1 MYSVILTEL
10 GISIFNDG
18 QIDKAFSFSNPVKEY
33 LAVKNKEAKLNELI
47 NYLAKIQRG
56 VSVSDESLLTILKKF
71 SIDCHIM
78 DSEELEKIQST
89 KPQIIVD
96 SGFASNLQDTLGKL
110 REFALGFSSSK
121 VTEVSQS
128 PDLHIIQ
135 AINSLDEID
144 KIANGLS
151 SRLREWYGLHFPE
164 LDNMIDSINGYAQ
177 IVMAGKRESLSKQVF
192 EEAGFPESK
201 VEMLSLILSKSRGGD
216 ISDINLAIVQSIAKQ
231 ILDFHELRKKL
242 EEHVE
247 SEMHEIAPNLSA
259 ILGSA
264 VGARILGRA
273 GSLKKMASM
282 PASTIQV
289 LGAEKAL
296 FRALKTGS
304 QPPKHGLLFQHA
316 MVHAAP
322 RWQRGKIA
330 RAVAA
335 KAVIAARVDVYGEGL
350 NQTLL
355 DKLNIRVDEIGKKY
369 ENPTEKDIRK
379 PQQFRQDEGN
389 FGGRREGG
397 RREGGRREGG
407 RREGGRREGGRRE
420 GGRREGGEEKEEK
433 VVEEK
438 VVDLMK
444 EEEKVV
450 EEKMKDPTLMKEEEK
465 VVDLMKEEEKVEIEM
480 KDPTLMKEEEK
491 VEIEMKDPTLMKEEE
506 KVEIE
511 MKDPTLMKEEEKVQN
526 QIERERSLEEDNQSY
541 FWIKSEGEQKISTEN
556 FVPGNQVY
564 KEKLIIKKGIE
575 YRLWDPFRS
584 KLAASIMNGLENF
597 PFKNKT
603 KVLYL
608 GASTG
613 TTVSH
618 VSDIV
623 GPSGLVFAVEHAS
636 RVARD
641 FLDRVATHRS
651 NIMPILQDA
660 RKPKEYFSVFGKV
673 DVVYVDIAQ
682 PDQTKIAIDNCD
694 IFLKKDG
701 FFFLVIKTRSIDVT
715 KAPKK
720 IVAEEIKK
728 LRDKFEILESIDL
741 HPYDKDHA
749 MIIAKYK
756 N

>member
-18 QIDKAFSFSNPVKEY
+18 QIDKAFPFSNSVKEY
-33 LAVKNKEAKLNELI
+33 LAIKNKEAKPNELI

-56 VSVSDESLLTILKKF
+56 VSVSDESLLAILKKF
-71 SIDCHIM
+71 SIDCHMM
-78 DSEELEKIQST
+78 DEVELEKIQST

-121 VTEVSQS
+121 VTEVSES

-201 VEMLSLILSKSRGGD
+201 VDMLSLILSKSRGGD
-216 ISDINLAIVQSIAKQ
+216 ISDINLVIVQSIAKQ

-247 SEMHEIAPNLSA
+247 SEMQEIAPNLSA
-259 ILGSA
+259 ILGTA

-273 GSLKKMASM
+273 GSLKRMASL

-296 FRALKTGS
+296 FRSLKTGS

-355 DKLNIRVDEIGKKY
+355 EKLNVRVDEIGKKY
-369 ENPTEKDIRK
+369 ENPTEKDIRT
-379 PQQFRQDEGN
+379 PQQFKPQ
-389 FGGRREGG
+389 GGRFDDRRREGG
-397 RREGGRREGG
+397 RREGGRFDDR
-407 RREGGRREGGRRE
+407 RREGGRFDDRRRE
-420 GGRREGGEEKEEK
+420 GGDRNERSNYGERRSEGGRFDDRRRE
-433 VVEEK
+433 
-438 VVDLMK
+438 DR
-444 EEEKVV
+444 
-450 EEKMKDPTLMKEEEK
+450 
-465 VVDLMKEEEKVEIEM
+465 
-480 KDPTLMKEEEK
+480 
-491 VEIEMKDPTLMKEEE
+491 
-506 KVEIE
+506 
-511 MKDPTLMKEEEKVQN
+511 N
-526 QIERERSLEEDNQSY
+526 SS
-541 FWIKSEGEQKISTEN
+541 
-556 FVPGNQVY
+556 
-564 KEKLIIKKGIE
+564 KK
-575 YRLWDPFRS
+575 
-584 KLAASIMNGLENF
+584 
-597 PFKNKT
+597 
-603 KVLYL
+603 
-608 GASTG
+608 
-613 TTVSH
+613 
-618 VSDIV
+618 
-623 GPSGLVFAVEHAS
+623 
-636 RVARD
+636 
-641 FLDRVATHRS
+641 
-651 NIMPILQDA
+651 
-660 RKPKEYFSVFGKV
+660 RKKFG
-673 DVVYVDIAQ
+673 
-682 PDQTKIAIDNCD
+682 
-694 IFLKKDG
+694 
-701 FFFLVIKTRSIDVT
+701 R
-715 KAPKK
+715 
-720 IVAEEIKK
+720 
-728 LRDKFEILESIDL
+728 R
-741 HPYDKDHA
+741 
-749 MIIAKYK
+749 
-756 N
+756 

>member
-10 GISIFNDG
+10 GISVLNEDK
-18 QIDKAFSFSNPVKEY
+18 IDKAFPFSNPVKEY
-33 LAVKNKEAKLNELI
+33 LAVKNKESKLNELI
-47 NYLAKIQRG
+47 DYLAKSQRG
-56 VSVSDESLLTILKKF
+56 FSVSDESLLVILKKF

-78 DSEELEKIQST
+78 DSEELEKIQTT

-96 SGFASNLQDTLGKL
+96 SGYASNLQDTLGKL

-164 LDNMIDSINGYAQ
+164 LDNMIDSINGYSQ

-201 VEMLSLILSKSRGGD
+201 VEMLSLILAKSRGGD

-231 ILDFHELRKKL
+231 ILDFHELRSKL
-242 EEHVE
+242 EAHVE
-247 SEMHEIAPNLSA
+247 SEMHEIAPNVTA

-335 KAVIAARVDVYGEGL
+335 KAVIGARVDVYGEGL

-369 ENPTEKDIRK
+369 ENPTEKDLRP
-379 PQQFRQDEGN
+379 PQQFQHDDGN
-389 FGGRREGG
+389 FGGKRKGG
-397 RREGGRREGG
+397 RRESGGGRNERSGGRRERSGG
-407 RREGGRREGGRRE
+407 DRNERSGGRSERSSYGGDRNERSGGDRNERSGGDRNERSGGDRNERSSYGERREGSDSKRKKFGRR
-420 GGRREGGEEKEEK
+420 
-433 VVEEK
+433 
-438 VVDLMK
+438 
-444 EEEKVV
+444 
-450 EEKMKDPTLMKEEEK
+450 
-465 VVDLMKEEEKVEIEM
+465 
-480 KDPTLMKEEEK
+480 
-491 VEIEMKDPTLMKEEE
+491 
-506 KVEIE
+506 
-511 MKDPTLMKEEEKVQN
+511 
-526 QIERERSLEEDNQSY
+526 
-541 FWIKSEGEQKISTEN
+541 
-556 FVPGNQVY
+556 
-564 KEKLIIKKGIE
+564 
-575 YRLWDPFRS
+575 
-584 KLAASIMNGLENF
+584 
-597 PFKNKT
+597 
-603 KVLYL
+603 
-608 GASTG
+608 
-613 TTVSH
+613 
-618 VSDIV
+618 
-623 GPSGLVFAVEHAS
+623 
-636 RVARD
+636 
-641 FLDRVATHRS
+641 
-651 NIMPILQDA
+651 
-660 RKPKEYFSVFGKV
+660 
-673 DVVYVDIAQ
+673 
-682 PDQTKIAIDNCD
+682 
-694 IFLKKDG
+694 
-701 FFFLVIKTRSIDVT
+701 
-715 KAPKK
+715 
-720 IVAEEIKK
+720 
-728 LRDKFEILESIDL
+728 
-741 HPYDKDHA
+741 
-749 MIIAKYK
+749 
-756 N
+756 